1 MLNDPRL
8 RKIVIRVV
16 VVSFA
21 LTLLVAAPYIA
32 KRMPKG
38 EDGKKSGSKV
48 IRYGTKKFSWNTGQS
63 DETDSTSGDISAK
76 QLKPSFGN
84 LPNEL
89 FPGNRPFSLDFHK
102 LPLDYM
108 VPQQP
113 EVTRTV
119 LRKIKQFQVAELAA
133 FEAQQSMAKNYE
145 RSQPNGGTSNE

>member
-1 MLNDPRL
+1 MLSNPSV

-16 VVSFA
+16 FASFV
-21 LTLLVAAPYIA
+21 LTLLIAFPYIV
-32 KRMPKG
+32 KRVRQTDG
-38 EDGKKSGSKV
+38 EKKSGSKV
-48 IRYGTKKFSWNTGQS
+48 IRYGTKKFAWNAGRAENTETG
-63 DETDSTSGDISAK
+63 EVSTK

-113 EVTRTV
+113 EVIRSALV
-119 LRKIKQFQVAELAA
+119 RIKQLQVAELAA
-133 FEAQQSMAKNYE
+133 IEAQQAVAQVYDKSRRKA
-145 RSQPNGGTSNE
+145 GATNE

>member
-1 MLNDPRL
+1 MLNDPGL
-8 RKIVIRVV
+8 KKIIVRVV
-16 VVSFA
+16 VASFA

-32 KRMPKG
+32 RRLSKSDG
-38 EDGKKSGSKV
+38 EKKPGSKV
-48 IRYGTKKFSWNTGQS
+48 IRYGTKRFSWNNAKGEDDQS
-63 DETDSTSGDISAK
+63 SNTEISTT

-102 LPLDYM
+102 LPMDYM
-108 VPQQP
+108 TPQQP

-133 FEAQQSMAKNYE
+133 IAAQQTMAKNYE
-145 RSQPNGGTSNE
+145 RSQPNDGTSNE